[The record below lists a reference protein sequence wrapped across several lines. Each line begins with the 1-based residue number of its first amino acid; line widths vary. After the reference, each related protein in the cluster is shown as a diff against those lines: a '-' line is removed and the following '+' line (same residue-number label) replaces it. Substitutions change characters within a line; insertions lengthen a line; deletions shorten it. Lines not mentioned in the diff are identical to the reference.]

1 MPRCAPRKGHE
12 ILQAREDLDAGNPD
26 KKGVGIYN
34 VGTGKPTSVY
44 QIAEMIVKYLNSNSD
59 LKITGEYRLGDIRHN
74 YADLEK
80 AEIELGFTP
89 IIDIEDGLKNFLDW
103 ASLQPKSNLNFK
115 TSLDELSDVG
125 LLRKSEK

>member
-1 MPRCAPRKGHE
+1 
-12 ILQAREDLDAGNPD
+12 
-26 KKGVGIYN
+26 
-34 VGTGKPTSVY
+34 
-44 QIAEMIVKYLNSNSD
+44 MIVKYLNSNSD

-80 AEIELGFTP
+80 AKKELGYTP

-103 ASLQPKSNLNFK
+103 ASLQPKSKLNFK

-125 LLRKSEK
+125 LLRKAEK